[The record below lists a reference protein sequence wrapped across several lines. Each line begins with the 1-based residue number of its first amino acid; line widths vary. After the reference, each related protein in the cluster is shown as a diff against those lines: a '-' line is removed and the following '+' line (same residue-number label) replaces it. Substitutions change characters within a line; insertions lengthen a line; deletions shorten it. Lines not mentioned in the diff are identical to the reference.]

1 MKYFVPTFLGSVLF
15 FTVLVMAASL
25 MPDYLRKVSTLCGV
39 RRIKAGDVSGSY
51 LIRQFLSIP
60 FHFFPIPFNSISRS
74 LRLEK
79 ISTLGFAQ
87 DNLVKNENMDNL
99 AEKPRSKSPKTENGK
114 KFRLQP
120 KIEIKALTNKALEV
134 LRIYLSVI

>member
-1 MKYFVPTFLGSVLF
+1 MS
-15 FTVLVMAASL
+15 
-25 MPDYLRKVSTLCGV
+25 R
-39 RRIKAGDVSGSY
+39 SY

-60 FHFFPIPFNSISRS
+60 FHSNFFPIPFNSISRS

-79 ISTLGFAQ
+79 ISTLGFVQ

-114 KFRLQP
+114 KFRLKP